1 VAQAS
6 AAAQLARALVPHA
19 RRPASPAELVPQAV
33 RTVPP
38 QAPPASQGGSA
49 APLAVP
55 SPGAAPRLET
65 LGAGAKRPGVALPAP
80 AARGVAQ
87 EGPAMAAMRLTEQ
100 PRRRRQGSQ
109 RRRCC
114 KRYSARASPPREPWP
129 GPLGTPFRTTDR

>member
-1 VAQAS
+1 VRKPERGVAQAS

-19 RRPASPAELVPQAV
+19 RRPASPVELVPRAV
-33 RTVPP
+33 RTVLP

-80 AARGVAQ
+80 AARGVA
-87 EGPAMAAMRLTEQ
+87 EEEPAVAAMT
-100 PRRRRQGSQ
+100 
-109 RRRCC
+109 
-114 KRYSARASPPREPWP
+114 
-129 GPLGTPFRTTDR
+129 